1 MALNKG
7 SALFRGTRQLESQID
22 EFLDRISEAGIIFQG
37 AIKLYMDCGS
47 CREFEASAE
56 QVSKLE
62 DRGDELRRTIETQLY
77 EQTLIPDLRAD
88 VLSLLENLDWLL
100 NIFEAECRRFSI
112 ETPVIPEEFHRG
124 FIDLTETVVTCVEC
138 VVMASRAFFRNIEA
152 VRDHN
157 HKVMFYESEADRIG
171 ESLNRA
177 IFTSDLPLERKMHL
191 RYFVEH
197 VDEAANAAEDI
208 ADELAIYTIKRT
220 L

>member
-100 NIFEAECRRFSI
+100 NIFDHFNFLIIKHQSI
-112 ETPVIPEEFHRG
+112 WWKIQV
-124 FIDLTETVVTCVEC
+124 
-138 VVMASRAFFRNIEA
+138 
-152 VRDHN
+152 
-157 HKVMFYESEADRIG
+157 
-171 ESLNRA
+171 
-177 IFTSDLPLERKMHL
+177 
-191 RYFVEH
+191 
-197 VDEAANAAEDI
+197 
-208 ADELAIYTIKRT
+208 
-220 L
+220 

>member
-1 MALNKG
+1 MAVTRE
-7 SALFRGTRQLESQID
+7 SSLFRGTRQLEAQID

-37 AIKLYMDCGS
+37 AIKLYLECGA
-47 CREFEASAE
+47 CREFEVAAQ
-56 QVSKLE
+56 QVSELE

-112 ETPVIPEEFHRG
+112 EAPMIPEELHKDFM
-124 FIDLTETVVTCVEC
+124 DLTESVVTCVEN
-138 VVMASRAFFRNIEA
+138 VVIATRAFFRNIEA
-152 VRDHN
+152 VRDHI
-157 HKVMFYESEADRIG
+157 HKVMFYESQADKIG
-171 ESLNRA
+171 EKLKRA
-177 IFTSDLPLERKMHL
+177 IFTSELPLERKMHL
-191 RYFVEH
+191 RYFAEH

-220 L
+220 I